1 MCGGTPLN
9 LTTICVP
16 RSSGNRNACPTR
28 PALYDVAR
36 SGIVTA
42 VARVGA
48 SACAFH
54 SWAEAN
60 TAAAITNANR
70 TVRVSAGRLRS
81 LPAIGRTTTW
91 PRSIVRSRR
100 VASRIGTTLVEE
112 HLASCVNRLSR
123 VVSTYWWGGKLHTDT
138 EALLMIKTSERLLP
152 QLTRRI
158 EELHPA
164 ELPEVITLPITGG
177 SERYLEWLGQNL
189 AP

>member
-1 MCGGTPLN
+1 MTAE
-9 LTTICVP
+9 
-16 RSSGNRNACPTR
+16 RST
-28 PALYDVAR
+28 
-36 SGIVTA
+36 GIVL
-42 VARVGA
+42 RG
-48 SACAFH
+48 SAALQ
-54 SWAEAN
+54 W
-60 TAAAITNANR
+60 
-70 TVRVSAGRLRS
+70 
-81 LPAIGRTTTW
+81 
-91 PRSIVRSRR
+91 RR
-100 VASRIGTTLVEE
+100 NYMMEKYILVLCTCPEDVVASRIGTTLVEE